1 MSEGQA
7 LGAQPPANPTPMPNL
22 SGSASIGAQYVGRP
36 EGWLPPVDANN
47 RPIGVYTLKS
57 DADAIWA
64 ALSPEDKIAIKN
76 RMFLAGLYGRTY
88 DGRSLTTALTTE
100 ADKEA
105 WESLWWIRD
114 ESQSSDGKQMDWQ
127 QTLTEL
133 ASTTPADSSSSADD
147 ETDLVDAG
155 LKFQQDMKAFAQ
167 ANGLSLSNGY
177 IANAYRRVL
186 DGDTSLEQEQVRLRE
201 KFIAGMYPAW
211 KDEIMQGQNV
221 SDIAAPYT
229 ETMAAMLDIP
239 AASIEL
245 SDPLVKRALQ
255 GVGEDGKPGIVPM
268 WQFESQIRRDS
279 RWQDSPQGLES
290 VADSLNAAYNEMMGM
305 F

>member
-7 LGAQPPANPTPMPNL
+7 SGVQPPANPNPQPNL
-22 SGSASIGAQYVGRP
+22 AESALAGAQYVGRP
-36 EGWLPPVDANN
+36 AGWVPPLGADGK
-47 RPIGVYTLKS
+47 PIGTLQS

-64 ALSPEDKIAIKN
+64 ALSPEEKIAVKN
-76 RMFLAGLYGRTY
+76 RMFLAGLYSKTY
-88 DGRSLTTALTTE
+88 DGRSLTTWAKTE

-105 WESLWWIRD
+105 WDSLWWIRD
-114 ESQSSDGKQMDWQ
+114 ENQSIDGKQLDWREM
-127 QTLTEL
+127 LTEL
-133 ASTTPADSSSSADD
+133 ETTKPTDSSSTADD
-147 ETDLVDAG
+147 ESDLVDAG
-155 LKFQQDMKAFAQ
+155 LKFQENMKAFARD
-167 ANGLSLSNGY
+167 NGLSLSNGY

-221 SDIAAPYT
+221 SDIASPYL
-229 ETMAAMLDIP
+229 ETMATMLDIP

-279 RWQDSPQGLES
+279 RWQDSPEGLES
-290 VADSLNAAYNEMMGM
+290 VANSLDAAYNEMMGM

>member
-1 MSEGQA
+1 MTEGQTA
-7 LGAQPPANPTPMPNL
+7 GVQPPANPNPPPNL
-22 SGSASIGAQYVGRP
+22 SGSATLGAQYVGRP
-36 EGWLPPVDANN
+36 EGWLPPVDADG
-47 RPIGVYTLKS
+47 RPMGIYTLKS
-57 DADAIWA
+57 DADAVWA

-76 RMFLAGLYGRTY
+76 RMFLAGLYSKTY

-114 ESQSSDGKQMDWQ
+114 ESQSSTQQMDWE

-133 ASTTPADSSSSADD
+133 ASTTPADSAAGGADD

-155 LKFQQDMKAFAQ
+155 LKFQEEMKAFAR
-167 ANGLSLSNGY
+167 ANGLSISNGY
-177 IANAYRRVL
+177 IANAYSRLL
-186 DGDTSLEQEQVRLRE
+186 DGETSLEQEQTRLRE
-201 KFIAGMYPAW
+201 KFVAGIYPAW

-221 SDIAAPYT
+221 SDIASPNM

-239 AASIEL
+239 ASAIEL

-255 GVGEDGKPGIVPM
+255 GVDEKGKPGVVPM
-268 WQFESQIRRDS
+268 WQFESQVRRDS
-279 RWQDSPQGLES
+279 RWQESPDGLES
-290 VADSLNAAYNEMMGM
+290 IAYSLNAAYDEMMGM